1 MRKTDTMGGTLSPP
15 CAIRKDP
22 AMNHTTSPETAEL
35 CPLCEEFCPHAGTV
49 QSVLRQMPDQQELTR
64 LSEVFKIFSDT
75 SRLRI
80 ISALLSEEMCV
91 CDLTESLGMTQSA
104 VSHQLRL
111 LRNAHLVKTRREGK
125 SVFYSLDD
133 DHVVSIISQGLAH
146 IRHTQ
151 AD

>member
-1 MRKTDTMGGTLSPP
+1 MASSEK
-15 CAIRKDP
+15 
-22 AMNHTTSPETAEL
+22 EL
-35 CPLCEEFCPHAGTV
+35 CPLCDEFCPHIGTI
-49 QSVLRQMPDQQELTR
+49 QSVLTKMPNQQELTR
-64 LSEVFKIFSDT
+64 LSEVFKVFADS

-80 ISALLSEEMCV
+80 IAALLTEEMCV

-146 IRHTQ
+146 IHHIQ
-151 AD
+151 ED